1 MNLREATPA
10 DAARLESLRVR
21 AWREAYPGMVE
32 QHVLDALDPTDPA
45 GLAVWRNLIDDANL
59 RVIVAE
65 NEGGDLL
72 GFCAI
77 AAPSRD
83 ADEPEGVAEIVA
95 LYVDP
100 EHYRGGV
107 GRTMVERALLRL
119 AEAGW
124 KTCTVWTLTENTRA
138 LALYESFG
146 FKRDGQERTEEFWL
160 IPDVRLRVALDVG
173 S

>member
-1 MNLREATPA
+1 MREAKPA
-10 DAARLESLRVR
+10 DAPRLESLRVR

-32 QHVLDALDPTDPA
+32 QHVLDDLDPTDPA
-45 GLAVWRNLIDDANL
+45 ELAVWRTLIDEADL

-65 NEGGDLL
+65 NEGGDLI
-72 GFCAI
+72 GFCAL

-107 GRTMVERALLRL
+107 GRAMVKRALLRL
-119 AEAGW
+119 SEAGW
-124 KTCTVWTLTENTRA
+124 KECTVWTLTENMRA
-138 LALYESFG
+138 LALYESLG
-146 FKRDGQERTEEFWL
+146 FRRDGQERTEQFWL
-160 IPDVRLRVALDVG
+160 IPDVRLRVDLSVE
-173 S
+173 